1 MTTQSGGPNIS
12 AQLVKELRERTGAGF
27 SACRDALVETKGE
40 IEAAINV
47 LRKKGQAAAQ
57 KKAQR
62 ATSEGMVGYY
72 IHAGGKIGVLVEVNC
87 ESDFVARTEDFQKLC
102 HDVAMHIA
110 ALDPRFLKR
119 EEVTQ
124 EILDRERDIYK
135 DQAKQTGKPET
146 VIEKIV
152 NGKMEKF
159 YEENCLYEQHFIRDE
174 GVTVKELIDLTIAKV
189 GENIAVRRFARFKVG
204 EGDGAGACGWAGG
217 CWGCAGAGLRV
228 TAMAHRARRCRAK
241 ARRHKKLS
249 ATARRGGP
257 FHFGARRGTRL
268 AEETGGAAGW
278 RCESLLQCA
287 RAGGKMA

>member
-1 MTTQSGGPNIS
+1 MTTQSGGPNIP

-27 SACRDALVETKGE
+27 AACREALLETKGD
-40 IEAAINV
+40 IEQAINV

-135 DQAKQTGKPET
+135 DQAKQTGKPDN

-174 GVTVKELIDLTIAKV
+174 SVTVKELIDQAIAKV

-204 EGDGAGACGWAGG
+204 EGDAAAP
-217 CWGCAGAGLRV
+217 AAPV
-228 TAMAHRARRCRAK
+228 
-241 ARRHKKLS
+241 
-249 ATARRGGP
+249 
-257 FHFGARRGTRL
+257 
-268 AEETGGAAGW
+268 AAGD
-278 RCESLLQCA
+278 A
-287 RAGGKMA
+287 PAPA